1 MFLTDPVSSAFI
13 LGALCTLA
21 LVYFAVLS
29 PRRRRRRLALLRDS
43 QARLQAVVAEL
54 LEKANDLDQ
63 HLKFVNTNTSKEA
76 LSSKIKVAVD
86 DLVMLGETLPAI
98 DQLLLEKRID
108 DSADMLS
115 ASCRL
120 AEKVRVV
127 LADVNGSMRKSDP
140 AKITATGSSVIDVEI
155 VEP

>member
-1 MFLTDPVSSAFI
+1 MLWTDPVSSAF
-13 LGALCTLA
+13 LMGALCTLA
-21 LVYFAVLS
+21 VVYFAVLS

-63 HLKFVNTNTSKEA
+63 HLKFVSNNSSKEA

-98 DQLLLEKRID
+98 DQLLSEKRID

-120 AEKVRVV
+120 ADKVRVV

-140 AKITATGSSVIDVEI
+140 ARIASTGSSVIDVEI